1 MTTRIRVVAGI
12 LSTADGRVLIAD
24 RCRSRSMR
32 DYWEFPGGKLH
43 EDETPEQALAR
54 ELSEELGVEVIRARH
69 FQHLQHDYDDL
80 KVAIDFFLVD
90 DWQGEPSGVE
100 GQQLKWVASSNLD
113 QVPLLPADTPVV
125 EALKSI

>member
-1 MTTRIRVVAGI
+1 MMTRIRVVAGI
-12 LSTADGRVLIAD
+12 LSTADGHVLIVD
-24 RCRSRSMR
+24 RCRSRSMQ

-69 FQHLQHDYDDL
+69 FQHLWHDYDDL

-90 DWQGEPSGVE
+90 DWQGEPKGIE
-100 GQQLKWVASSNLD
+100 GQQLKWVARSELD
-113 QVPLLPADTPVV
+113 QLPLLPADMSVV
-125 EALKSI
+125 ETLKSI